1 MMTLNQNKQKLY
13 YALLDNVVPIYETDD
28 DGNIIYYKD
37 EEGNKIPLETGDT
50 KIIYSKPI
58 EFFGNISMSSSGEAQ
73 AVEFGLNLSDY
84 SAILVTDK
92 DYIPLTETSLIWYE
106 NEPKKDIDG
115 NTDEYSADYRIVKI
129 SPSLNVSKYA
139 LQKVVK

>member
-28 DGNIIYYKD
+28 DGNIIYYED

-58 EFFGNISMSSSGEAQ
+58 EFYGNIAMSGGEVEVQ
-73 AVEFGLNLSDY
+73 EFGLNLADY
-84 SAILVTDK
+84 EAILVLGKNTLP
-92 DYIPLTETSLIWYE
+92 ITETSLIWQ
-106 NEPKKDIDG
+106 NTEPKFNNYG
-115 NTDEYSADYRIVKI
+115 TVDENSADYKIVKI
-129 SPSLNVSKYA
+129 NKSKNYDKYV
-139 LQKVVK
+139 LSKVVK

>member
-28 DGNIIYYKD
+28 DGNIIYYED

-58 EFFGNISMSSSGEAQ
+58 EFYGNIAMSGGEVEVQ
-73 AVEFGLNLSDY
+73 EFGLNLADFE
-84 SAILVTDK
+84 AILVLDK
-92 DYIPLTETSLIWYE
+92 NTLPLTETRLIWQNTKPKFNQDEKLDE
-106 NEPKKDIDG
+106 N
-115 NTDEYSADYRIVKI
+115 SADYKIVKI
-129 SPSLNVSKYA
+129 NSSNNYDKYV
-139 LQKVVK
+139 LSRVVK

>member
-28 DGNIIYYKD
+28 DGNIIYYED

-58 EFFGNISMSSSGEAQ
+58 EFYGNIAMSGGEVETQ
-73 AVEFGLNLSDY
+73 EFGLNLADY
-84 SAILVTDK
+84 EAILVLGKNTL
-92 DYIPLTETSLIWYE
+92 PLTETSLIWQNTKPKFNQDETLDE
-106 NEPKKDIDG
+106 N
-115 NTDEYSADYRIVKI
+115 SADYKIVKI
-129 SPSLNVSKYA
+129 NSSNNYDKYV
-139 LQKVVK
+139 LSRVVK